1 MADSDVTRSA
11 VRQIQGRLDS
21 HILTLS
27 LRVVIGDDLLPR
39 NRTIERLRRGCSTR
53 LLRIVRSRPGEG
65 YRLWPETEDP
75 MRAATFSRAGP
86 AQDVIEI
93 GEVAPPDQGSG
104 EGRVRL
110 HAPGC
115 NPTEFKTQIGKQSV
129 REKGG

>member
-1 MADSDVTRSA
+1 MADCVVTRSA

-27 LRVVIGDDLLPR
+27 LRVIIGDDLLPR

-75 MRAATFSRAGP
+75 MRAVTFSRAGP

-93 GEVAPPDQGSG
+93 GEIATHEPGPG
-104 EGRVRL
+104 EVRVRL
-110 HAPGC
+110 HTSGV
-115 NPTEFKTQIGKQSV
+115 NPTDIKI
-129 REKGG
+129 

>member
-1 MADSDVTRSA
+1 MADCVVTRSA

-27 LRVVIGDDLLPR
+27 LRVIIGDDLLPR

-75 MRAATFSRAGP
+75 MRAVTFSRAGQ
-86 AQDVIEI
+86 AQDGIEI
-93 GEVAPPDQGSG
+93 GTVPPP
-104 EGRVRL
+104 
-110 HAPGC
+110 APGHGHMRC
-115 NPTEFKTQIGKQSV
+115 RCTPYGANPHDTT
-129 REKGG
+129 RR